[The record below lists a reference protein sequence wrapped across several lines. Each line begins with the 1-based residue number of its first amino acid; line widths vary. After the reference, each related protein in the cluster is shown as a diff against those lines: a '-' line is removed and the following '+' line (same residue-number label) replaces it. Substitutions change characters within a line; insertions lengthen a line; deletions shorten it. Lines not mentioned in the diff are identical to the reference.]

1 MTIRRLRNTSSPINT
16 KTPKNA
22 QASSEKKRGKL
33 RRYLLEALEPRQ
45 LLAAGPQLIGVQPN
59 NSDLIE
65 NGVIRNIAPRE
76 LTFRFDDSQIIDA
89 ATVGGIRVTRAGSD
103 GSFTLPSVT
112 SDFGSN
118 GRVDIRLA
126 SRNAADLLT
135 INVLRSDLGPTGDP
149 TFAMN
154 GINVTITL
162 NSNPNQLVTAQR
174 LVNLINGSAVV
185 SPRLSAKINGGL
197 ASARLGGVD
206 PAGYSPIQLTSNN
219 DVILQPGA
227 VVIGDRPNENEV
239 TLRFAENLPDDVYR
253 LEVFGF
259 DDASRGIRGL
269 RNTNGQLFVPT
280 NSSTRQ
286 DTIDFRL
293 DLGSKVTAVVPQPVV
308 RLANGT
314 IEQQRNTIVV
324 YFDNDKLLVEND
336 LSTGKPTARSVENPS
351 FYQLIYTADTV
362 RNTDD
367 LPAFLPTSVY
377 YNASANTATLRFDN
391 DIDSLPGPFL
401 PSSTFRLRI
410 GTRETAPMS
419 PVRTD
424 ASATAISDLNTNGS
438 AKLRF
443 TSKTLGETSGGI
455 TVAFINGPASPNP
468 TVTVVGKAI
477 TVRLGSATATVNQVL
492 VALETNPAS
501 SALVKTILEPG
512 SDGNQIIGNRPIN
525 YSPVTLYGLGSSFDT
540 ATNLGTIG
548 SSSVA
553 QTSLLLSSAID
564 PETNVLD
571 LIGAANDP
579 AQRMVGETFEN
590 HINPAFGGDNFAGI
604 RTIYYNF
611 QSIYGTDAGVPVSNA
626 ITEKQKLRIRE
637 AFALWSNKLGV
648 QFIETAN
655 TGLTMALGTT
665 NALRVG
671 QLQVETVGPWGVRID
686 PTYQNSLAVFSAN
699 NVWNDNYGEN
709 LTRAAATSIGFM
721 LGLSRAAN
729 LDPSELLNLD
739 TGFLTFPSTAD
750 RNFEPIFPG
759 NQDIIHGQYLHR
771 PESSDI
777 DLYRFDVD
785 FGPNGQSREGVLV
798 AETLAER
805 QFNSSTLD
813 TRLALYHE
821 IQATATSNLGL
832 GQGVQ
837 LQFTAVKPGK
847 LGNNLQVFVTR
858 SNRGAGALPIVNV
871 FPNAISVDLN
881 STTASESS
889 LGQLVAALDND
900 PVARSLVRVNLLG
913 GDPATKVG
921 NRDITYS
928 PITLKGGELQ
938 LISQN
943 DNYFSKDSLI
953 RQSLSSGVYYVG
965 VSASGNDQY
974 DATIQILVQA
984 VGPRVS
990 TICD

>member
-16 KTPKNA
+16 NTPKKA
-22 QASSEKKRGKL
+22 QASCGKKRGAL
-33 RRYLLEALEPRQ
+33 RRHLLESLEPRQ
-45 LLAAGPQLIGVQPN
+45 LLAVGPQLIGVQPN

-76 LTFRFDDSQIIDA
+76 LTFRFDDSQVIDA

-118 GRVDIRLA
+118 GRVDIQLA

-135 INVLRSDLGPTGDP
+135 INVLRSDRGPTGAP
-149 TFAMN
+149 TFAIN
-154 GINVTITL
+154 GVNVTITL
-162 NSNPNQLVTAQR
+162 NSNPNGLVTAKG
-174 LVNLINGSAVV
+174 LVDSINASSVI
-185 SPRLSAKINGGL
+185 SPRLSAKVNGGL
-197 ASARLGGVD
+197 ASAKLGSVD
-206 PAGYSPIQLTSNN
+206 TASFSPIRLTSNN
-219 DVILQPGA
+219 DVIIQPGA

-259 DDASRGIRGL
+259 DDAGRGIRGL
-269 RNTNGQLFVPT
+269 RNTNGQLFVPS

-293 DLGSKVTAVVPQPVV
+293 DLGSKVTAVVPQPIV
-308 RLANGT
+308 RLANGS

-336 LSTGKPTARSVENPS
+336 SVGKPTARSVENPA
-351 FYQLIYTADTV
+351 FYQLIYTADSV

-391 DIDSLPGPFL
+391 DIDALPGPFL

-419 PVRTD
+419 PVRTE
-424 ASATAISDLNTNGS
+424 ASATAISDLNTNGK

-443 TSKTLGETSGGI
+443 TAKTLGEAGAGV
-455 TVAFINGPASPNP
+455 TVSFVSGPASPNP
-468 TVTVVGKAI
+468 TVSVVGRAI
-477 TVRLGSATATVNQVL
+477 TVNIGSATATAPNTVTTVNQVL
-492 VALETNPAS
+492 AALESNPAS
-501 SALVKTILEPG
+501 SALIKTILEPG
-512 SDGNQIIGNRPIN
+512 GNGNEVIGNRPIN
-525 YSPVTLYGLGSSFDT
+525 YSPVTLYGLGSTFDT
-540 ATNLGTIG
+540 STNLGTIG

-564 PETNVLD
+564 PEVNVLD

-579 AQRMVGETFEN
+579 AQRVVGETFEN
-590 HINPAFGGDNFAGI
+590 HINPAFGGDSFAGI
-604 RTIYYNF
+604 RTVYYNF

-637 AFALWSNKLGV
+637 AFALWSNQLGV

-655 TGLTMALGTT
+655 SGLTMALGTT
-665 NALRVG
+665 NALPSGFLRVERVG
-671 QLQVETVGPWGVRID
+671 ATQANAAGTWGVRID
-686 PTYQNSLAVFSAN
+686 PTYQNGLAVFSAN
-699 NVWNDNYGEN
+699 NAWNDNYGEN
-709 LTRAAATSIGFM
+709 FTRAAATSIGFM

-739 TGFLTFPSTAD
+739 SGFLNFQSTTD

-785 FGPNGQSREGVLV
+785 FGPSGQSREG
-798 AETLAER
+798 
-805 QFNSSTLD
+805 
-813 TRLALYHE
+813 
-821 IQATATSNLGL
+821 G
-832 GQGVQ
+832 
-837 LQFTAVKPGK
+837 
-847 LGNNLQVFVTR
+847 
-858 SNRGAGALPIVNV
+858 
-871 FPNAISVDLN
+871 
-881 STTASESS
+881 
-889 LGQLVAALDND
+889 
-900 PVARSLVRVNLLG
+900 
-913 GDPATKVG
+913 
-921 NRDITYS
+921 
-928 PITLKGGELQ
+928 
-938 LISQN
+938 
-943 DNYFSKDSLI
+943 
-953 RQSLSSGVYYVG
+953 
-965 VSASGNDQY
+965 
-974 DATIQILVQA
+974 
-984 VGPRVS
+984 
-990 TICD
+990 